1 MWTDA
6 SSIHRT
12 HAFPVKD
19 PTPKSSWPSKSSAG
33 CLGSWALEP
42 VVFCQ
47 WRLYW
52 YPGSLKYLLLETV
65 SLSTI
70 CRSFSWLCFHS
81 SVPLSRFSLN
91 ILELSFTKSWL
102 QADLGLV
109 QSKLWFAIDIIYPL
123 LSTVGPYLILLF
135 LFCEWHDDGDDDNQK
150 RIHWVLRYQVLN

>member
-1 MWTDA
+1 MRMDA

-12 HAFPVKD
+12 YAFPEKD
-19 PTPKSSWPSKSSAG
+19 PTPKSCWPSKSSAG

-65 SLSTI
+65 SLSTS

-81 SVPLSRFSLN
+81 SVPLSKFSLN
-91 ILELSFTKSWL
+91 ILELSSTKSWP

-109 QSKLWFAIDIIYPL
+109 KSKLWFAVDNIYPL

-135 LFCEWHDDGDDDNQK
+135 LFYKWDDNCDDDNQK
-150 RIHWVLRYQVLN
+150 ENSLST